1 MVETLQVVGI
11 ISLGCIA
18 FLAII
23 YSEVQLLEQQR

>member
-18 FLAII
+18 FIAMI
-23 YSEVQLLEQQR
+23 YGEVQLLQLQR